1 MKKNFLFIGILL
13 TSLVVLGGILSK
25 EKTLEQIKNNENIE
39 LAIYINDEEISTIP
53 LKNSGF
59 IFDSEK
65 SSCTNNASISWDNES
80 WSPVVKNMS
89 EYKTKCTIAFRDY
102 YLLTVLDNNDTQV
115 YQIPLSDS
123 STSIRA
129 NTNHTLLAC
138 NQGVELTNSN
148 EDIVVNN
155 IQSDVFCRY
164 YDSSV
169 DAINELDDSKNYFIY
184 LKDENLSND
193 LTIIKGKKL
202 TMDLNGYKLNE
213 KILAIWMYGVLDIIS
228 SSTTM
233 GEVNASINIYSQF
246 YLNNVSVI
254 SNNSALIP
262 CEESSVQVKNSRL
275 ISTGTAV
282 ESTVWMHSAR
292 LELFDSYIEGP
303 YAIGGEGGEILID
316 SSELVGTIRN
326 ALQVNRGFYGNVT
339 VLGSSI
345 FTGELGGIMMY
356 KGTLTLESD
365 SSSSPIIRGNN
376 SSGLSLGTEDVSIF
390 NFNAGDIYGKFAPN
404 VNGTINVADGK
415 TMVSVDEN
423 GIIHTYLQ

>member
-1 MKKNFLFIGILL
+1 MKKNVIGGLISLSIFCIL
-13 TSLVVLGGILSK
+13 VLGLYIFNTK
-25 EKTLEQIKNNENIE
+25 NLEFQNDVE
-39 LAIYINDEEISTIP
+39 LAIYINDEESSTIP
-53 LKNSGF
+53 LKDTGY

-65 SSCTNNASISWDNES
+65 SSCTNNANISWDNES

-89 EYKTKCTIAFRDY
+89 EYKTRCTLSFRDY
-102 YLLTVLDNNDTQV
+102 YQLTVLNDNDTQV

-148 EDIVVNN
+148 GDIVVNN
-155 IQSDVFCRY
+155 IQSDVSCKY

-169 DAINELDDSKNYFIY
+169 DAINSLDDSENYFIY

-193 LTIIKGKKL
+193 LIIINGKEL

-213 KILAIWMYGVLDIIS
+213 KILAIWVYGVLDIIS

-233 GEVNASINIYSQF
+233 GEVNASINIYSEF
-246 YLNNVSVI
+246 HLHNVSVI
-254 SNNSALIP
+254 SNNSALTP
-262 CEESSVQVKNSRL
+262 YEESSVQVENSRL
-275 ISTGTAV
+275 ISTGTAN

-303 YAIGGEGGEILID
+303 FAVGGEGGEILID
-316 SSELVGTIRN
+316 SSELVGTFRN

-345 FTGELGGIMMY
+345 FTGESCGIMMY
-356 KGTLTLESD
+356 KGTLTLKSD

-376 SSGLSLGTEDVSIF
+376 SSGLSLGIEDASIF

-404 VNGTINVADGK
+404 LNGTINVADGK
-415 TMVSVDEN
+415 TMVSVEEN